1 METLAHRFT
10 LYDVKCGK
18 KPRQYAILKVFEVSE
33 DGRTL
38 DYGKTGSQKDWEDIP
53 PETIVDRLAKI
64 VCPYRGP
71 LASQVFVSYRH
82 FV

>member
-1 METLAHRFT
+1 MFTTGMETLAHRFT

-64 VCPYRGP
+64 VCP
-71 LASQVFVSYRH
+71 
-82 FV
+82 